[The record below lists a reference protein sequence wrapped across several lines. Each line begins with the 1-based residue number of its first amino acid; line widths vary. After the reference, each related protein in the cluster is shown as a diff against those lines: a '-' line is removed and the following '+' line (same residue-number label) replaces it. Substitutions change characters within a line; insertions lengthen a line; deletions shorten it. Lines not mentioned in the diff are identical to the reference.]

1 MVVVDQDKQDPMMAE
16 KHLHNLVGSENYKSG
31 DLLSQ
36 KEDEHCALE
45 EGKE

>member
-1 MVVVDQDKQDPMMAE
+1 MVVADQDKQDSMMAE
-16 KHLHNLVGSENYKSG
+16 KHLHNQVGSEHYKPG
-31 DLLSQ
+31 DLLPQ